1 MPFVVVV
8 PFSLDL
14 LVKGKEEKV
23 HGALELLL
31 SQKRLLIVSE

>member
-1 MPFVVVV
+1 VAFVVVV

-14 LVKGKEEKV
+14 LVKRKEEKV
-23 HGALELLL
+23 DGALELLL